1 MSMYNIDGGG
11 GGGGN
16 VFSTALW
23 VDVLV
28 TSTFSTVSKSIVHLW
43 LHKPQM
49 PKLRSCK
56 IDLFLPA
63 KKILEV
69 CVKPRVFCTQTR
81 TSQVRITAHRIDM
94 ACTPSDRVP
103 FFFFLIIIFK
113 GSHWLSRRRIDSW
126 RQWPQTLQRR
136 LHLSPSNQEGILA
149 IQDGWVIRR
158 RPFSLIQSSQRISL
172 L

>member
-11 GGGGN
+11 SGGGN

-81 TSQVRITAHRIDM
+81 TSQVRITAHRKDM

-103 FFFFLIIIFK
+103 FFFFKLLFSRDPTGSPGGELILGGSDPKHYKGDFTYLPVTKRGYWQFK
-113 GSHWLSRRRIDSW
+113 M
-126 RQWPQTLQRR
+126 
-136 LHLSPSNQEGILA
+136 
-149 IQDGWVIRR
+149 DG
-158 RPFSLIQSSQRISL
+158 
-172 L
+172 